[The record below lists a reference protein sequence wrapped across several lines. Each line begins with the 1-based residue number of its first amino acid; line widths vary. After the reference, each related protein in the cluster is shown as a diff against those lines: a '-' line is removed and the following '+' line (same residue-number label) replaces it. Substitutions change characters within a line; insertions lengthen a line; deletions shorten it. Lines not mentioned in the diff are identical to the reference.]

1 MKKKLERKPIV
12 KGWKIGWA
20 QLIALG
26 FAALILVGAL
36 LLCLPISSRTGK
48 FTPPIDA
55 AFTAVSASCVTGL
68 ITVDTATHWNTF
80 GQIVILI
87 MIQIGGLGFMTTAVL
102 LSLLFKRAMTPKD
115 RMLVAMSYNLNS
127 YDSISVLIKR
137 IVIGTL
143 SIEGVGAALLAIRF
157 IPDFGV
163 AEGIYKS
170 IFHSISA
177 FCNAG
182 FDIIGTEPDITS
194 ISHYANDP
202 LVNLTLASLIIL
214 GGIGFLVWSDVINF
228 ASKRRRLSVYSRF
241 VITVTLI
248 LLVLGTALTAIMEW
262 NNPATIGSFSVP
274 QKILAS
280 FFQATTW
287 RTAGFA
293 MVENG
298 LLNESTQ
305 YLGMVLMFIGGASG
319 STAGGVKVA
328 TFGIV
333 IFAVCCVAIGKKKTV
348 LFGRTVSDNSFV
360 RATAVIVFQIIAVV
374 CGVIFINL
382 FNDFS
387 MKEILYEVIS
397 AVSTVGLTLGITF
410 DLSAASKVVIML
422 LMYFGRVG
430 ILTVTYAVLRSQAS
444 KDEHIS
450 YPDANMLIG

>member
-1 MKKKLERKPIV
+1 MKKEIV
-12 KGWKIGWA
+12 KKPRIRGWKIGWA

-26 FAALILVGAL
+26 FVALISVGAL
-36 LLCLPISSRTGK
+36 LLCLPFSSKSGE
-48 FTPPIDA
+48 FTSPVDA

-68 ITVDTATHWNTF
+68 ITVDTATHWNLF
-80 GQIVILI
+80 GQTVILI
-87 MIQIGGLGFMTTAVL
+87 MIQIGGIGFMTTAVL
-102 LSLLFKRAMTPKD
+102 LSQLFKKSITPRE

-137 IVIGTL
+137 IIIGTL
-143 SIEGVGAALLAIRF
+143 SIEAIGATLLSIHF

-163 AEGIYKS
+163 PDGIYKS

-182 FDIIGTEPDITS
+182 FDIVGTNPSIGS
-194 ISHYANDP
+194 MSHYATDL
-202 LVNLTLASLIIL
+202 LVNLTLACLIIL
-214 GGIGFLVWSDVINF
+214 GGIGFLVWSDIINF
-228 ASKRRRLSVYSRF
+228 AGKKHRISVYSRF
-241 VITVTLI
+241 VIIVTLI
-248 LLVLGTALTAIMEW
+248 LLVTGTTLTALMEW
-262 NNPATIGSFSVP
+262 NNPATIGSFSP
-274 QKILAS
+274 SEKILAS

-293 MVENG
+293 MVDNG
-298 LLNESTQ
+298 ALSESTQ

-333 IFAVCCVAIGKKKTV
+333 IFAVWCVAIGRKKTV
-348 LFGRTVSDNSFV
+348 IFGRTVSDNSFV
-360 RATAVIVFQIIAVV
+360 RATAVIVVQIIAVAL
-374 CGVIFINL
+374 GVILINV
-382 FNDFS
+382 FNGFT

-397 AVSTVGLTLGITF
+397 AVSTVGLSLGITF
-410 DLSAASKVVIML
+410 DLSSASKIVIMM

-430 ILTVTYAVLRSQAS
+430 ILTITYAVMKSQS
-444 KDEHIS
+444 SREEHIR